1 LTDLSNRLVG
11 LVEEEVSVDVV
22 DEEEG
27 VAGGETTAEIEGEIE
42 TLTPGI
48 DHHHRFEMR
57 EVENA
62 TETGEIET
70 VTDHYVMGFG
80 TEGLLHRLLEDE
92 DDHRQ

>member
-1 LTDLSNRLVG
+1 MTELSNHLVG
-11 LVEEEVSVDVV
+11 LEEEEVFEDVV

-27 VAGGETTAEIEGEIE
+27 VAGGETTAEIEGEIV

-48 DHHHRFEMR
+48 DHHHFEMR

-80 TEGLLHRLLEDE
+80 TEGLLHRLLEDG